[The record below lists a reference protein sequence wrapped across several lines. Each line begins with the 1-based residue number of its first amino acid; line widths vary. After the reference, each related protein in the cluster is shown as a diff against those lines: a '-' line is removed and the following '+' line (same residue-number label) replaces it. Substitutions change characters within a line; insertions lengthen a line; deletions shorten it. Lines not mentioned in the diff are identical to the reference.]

1 MITPESHPN
10 GTLCCDGPTE
20 TSLIAIYCRFPDQ
33 FKIHPPQI
41 DWFLFEP
48 YRFIVREFLKRGPAI
63 TNATGAFG
71 AGNDVELM
79 ELSEATVG
87 WAGIDQMI
95 DRVKDCAKVR
105 SISRQAREL
114 AEDLTPDDLSPALEV
129 CAGISSEIAEDAPS
143 WSDAATDVGRDMEEA
158 AKSFREIDLGISGL
172 KARTSEL
179 IMIAARPGGGKT
191 TLLHQIAELT
201 SLTLPGVSLV
211 WTMEMT
217 RAEWWAKTIQQLEGR
232 YVAPNSREWLAAI
245 PKARRHYAER
255 RLQVNDKSEITCQDV
270 RAKCA
275 ELRANNTEIS
285 AIYVDY
291 LTLMHLPR
299 KRDESLTDAIGAPQ
313 KLEPPPKRHLP
324 LSLSSESSAVP
335 VQSIPRPIR
344 WSNNPRTAQCNSGA
358 SIEAVRLPHHLMGQI
373 PKHSRDA
380 LGTPLAQN
388 ALCSPPFPPGHARG
402 ERSCLPTTW
411 RRQPTGA
418 LSTGPTPGY
427 SRHARGG
434 FAVRLPVF
442 LAQTF
447 HPPII
452 FASPVSSTTISQAP
466 RRPAALARATG

>member
-48 YRFIVREFLKRGPAI
+48 YRFIVREFLRRGPAI

-87 WAGIDQMI
+87 WVGIDQMI

-105 SISRQAREL
+105 SISRQARGL
-114 AEDLTPDDLSPALEV
+114 AEELTPDDLSPALEV
-129 CAGISSEIAEDAPS
+129 CAGISSEITEDAPS
-143 WSDAATDVGRDMEEA
+143 WSDAAIDVGRDMEEA

-172 KARTSEL
+172 KARTGEL

-299 KRDESLTDAIGAPQ
+299 KRDESLTDAIGAATKGFKAISKEFGCPTFIASQ
-313 KLEPPPKRHLP
+313 LTRKKGGDYGLDDLR
-324 LSLSSESSAVP
+324 SSDSPSMDANQVWIMS
-335 VQSIPRPIR
+335 VQDEQRK
-344 WSNNPRTAQCNSGA
+344 AQH
-358 SIEAVRLPHHLMGQI
+358 P
-373 PKHSRDA
+373 SRYGVI
-380 LGTPLAQN
+380 LN
-388 ALCSPPFPPGHARG
+388 RVK
-402 ERSCLPTTW
+402 W
-411 RRQPTGA
+411 
-418 LSTGPTPGY
+418 
-427 SRHARGG
+427 RGG
-434 FAVRLPVF
+434 PVGEF
-442 LAQTF
+442 KLTF
-447 HPPII
+447 DA
-452 FASPVSSTTISQAP
+452 ASSKIYE
-466 RRPAALARATG
+466 GECE

>member
-1 MITPESHPN
+1 MITPDSHPS

-33 FKIHPPQI
+33 LKIHPPQI

-48 YRFIVREFLKRGPAI
+48 YRYIIREFLRRGPAI

-79 ELSEATVG
+79 ELSEATAG

-95 DRVKDCAKVR
+95 NRVKDCAKVR
-105 SISRQAREL
+105 SISRQARGL
-114 AEDLTPDDLSPALEV
+114 AEGLTPDDLSPALEV

-232 YVAPNSREWLAAI
+232 YVAPNSKEWLAAI

-255 RLQVNDKSEITCQDV
+255 RLQVNDKSAITCQDV

-299 KRDESLTDAIGAPQ
+299 KRDESLTDAIGAATKGFKAIAKEFGCPTFVASQ
-313 KLEPPPKRHLP
+313 LTRKKGGDYGLDDLR
-324 LSLSSESSAVP
+324 SSDSPSMDANQVWIMS
-335 VQSIPRPIR
+335 VQDEQRK
-344 WSNNPRTAQCNSGA
+344 AQH
-358 SIEAVRLPHHLMGQI
+358 P
-373 PKHSRDA
+373 SRYGVI
-380 LGTPLAQN
+380 LN
-388 ALCSPPFPPGHARG
+388 RVK
-402 ERSCLPTTW
+402 W
-411 RRQPTGA
+411 
-418 LSTGPTPGY
+418 
-427 SRHARGG
+427 RGG
-434 FAVRLPVF
+434 PVGEF
-442 LAQTF
+442 KLTF
-447 HPPII
+447 DA
-452 FASPVSSTTISQAP
+452 ASSKIYE
-466 RRPAALARATG
+466 GECE

>member
-48 YRFIVREFLKRGPAI
+48 YRYIIREFLRRGPAI

-105 SISRQAREL
+105 SISRQARGL
-114 AEDLTPDDLSPALEV
+114 AEELTPDDLSPALEV

-143 WSDAATDVGRDMEEA
+143 WSDAAIDVGRDMEEA
-158 AKSFREIDLGISGL
+158 AKLFREIDLGISGL
-172 KARTSEL
+172 KARTGEL

-232 YVAPNSREWLAAI
+232 YVAPDSKEWLAAI
-245 PKARRHYAER
+245 PKARKHYAER
-255 RLQVNDKSEITCQDV
+255 RLQVNDKSAITCQDV

-275 ELRANNTEIS
+275 QLRANNTEIS

-299 KRDESLTDAIGAPQ
+299 KRDESLTDAIGAATKGFKAISKEFGCPTFIASQ
-313 KLEPPPKRHLP
+313 LTRKKGGDYGLDDLR
-324 LSLSSESSAVP
+324 SSDSPSMDANQVWIMS
-335 VQSIPRPIR
+335 VQDEQRK
-344 WSNNPRTAQCNSGA
+344 AQH
-358 SIEAVRLPHHLMGQI
+358 P
-373 PKHSRDA
+373 SRYGVI
-380 LGTPLAQN
+380 LN
-388 ALCSPPFPPGHARG
+388 RVK
-402 ERSCLPTTW
+402 W
-411 RRQPTGA
+411 
-418 LSTGPTPGY
+418 
-427 SRHARGG
+427 RGG
-434 FAVRLPVF
+434 PVGEF
-442 LAQTF
+442 KLTF
-447 HPPII
+447 DA
-452 FASPVSSTTISQAP
+452 ASSKIYE
-466 RRPAALARATG
+466 GECE